1 MEKQFELNY
10 AASPTEAK
18 AQVQAF
24 LNAVGEKLCEIN
36 EHESLIMDSVSS
48 LEFISETLPNL
59 KSGAETARG
68 YTEKWISFL
77 HEKKSADAEERYNDY
92 VSNAEPED
100 EEIEFRIKLSTDYV
114 NRLISNLKDIET
126 SLIHLT
132 EAADVLLW
140 AVQNADLSHKLK
152 MYMLDETSRFQLKYW
167 PLTIN
172 IEQTTN
178 SENV

>member
-24 LNAVGEKLCEIN
+24 LNAVGTKLCEID
-36 EHESLIMDSVSS
+36 EHESLIMESVSR

-59 KSGAETARG
+59 KSGAETAHDFSK
-68 YTEKWISFL
+68 EWISFL
-77 HEKKSADAEERYNDY
+77 SEKSANAEVLYKDY

-100 EEIEFRIKLSTDYV
+100 EGIEIHIKLSLDYV
-114 NRLISNLKDIET
+114 NRLISHLKDIET

-172 IEQTTN
+172 VEQTTN
-178 SENV
+178 N

>member
-24 LNAVGEKLCEIN
+24 LNAVGTKLCEI
-36 EHESLIMDSVSS
+36 EKHESLIMDSISH
-48 LEFISETLPNL
+48 LDFISETLPNL

-77 HEKKSADAEERYNDY
+77 NEKSADVKELYKDD

-100 EEIEFRIKLSTDYV
+100 EEIQIKLSLDDV
-114 NRLISNLKDIET
+114 IGLITVLIDIKKC
-126 SLIHLT
+126 LNHLT

-140 AVQNADLSHKLK
+140 AVKDGDLAWKLK
-152 MYMLDETSRFQLKYW
+152 MYMLDETSIFQTKYW

-172 IEQTTN
+172 NE
-178 SENV
+178 

>member
-24 LNAVGEKLCEIN
+24 LNAVGTKLCEID
-36 EHESLIMDSVSS
+36 EHESLIMDSISH
-48 LEFISETLPNL
+48 LDFISETLPNL
-59 KSGAETARG
+59 KSGAETAHG
-68 YTEKWISFL
+68 FTKEWISL
-77 HEKKSADAEERYNDY
+77 LSEKSANAEVLYKDY

-100 EEIEFRIKLSTDYV
+100 EEIEIHIKLSLDDV

-172 IEQTTN
+172 VEQTTN
-178 SENV
+178 N

>member
-24 LNAVGEKLCEIN
+24 LNAVGTKLCEID
-36 EHESLIMDSVSS
+36 EHESLIMESISR
-48 LEFISETLPNL
+48 LEFISETLPNV
-59 KSGAETARG
+59 KSGAETARVFSK
-68 YTEKWISFL
+68 KWIRL
-77 HEKKSADAEERYNDY
+77 L
-92 VSNAEPED
+92 EPED
-100 EEIEFRIKLSTDYV
+100 EEFPIKLSLDDV
-114 NRLISNLKDIET
+114 NGLISTLKDIET
-126 SLIHLT
+126 SLNHLT

-140 AVQNADLSHKLK
+140 AVQDADLSHKLK

>member
-24 LNAVGEKLCEIN
+24 LNAVGDKLCEID
-36 EHESLIMDSVSS
+36 EHESLIMESISH

-68 YTEKWISFL
+68 FSKKWISRL
-77 HEKKSADAEERYNDY
+77 NEISDNAIEQYKDN

-100 EEIEFRIKLSTDYV
+100 EGIQIKLSLGYV
-114 NRLISNLKDIET
+114 NRLISNLIDI
-126 SLIHLT
+126 SKCLNHLI
-132 EAADVLLW
+132 EAADVLNW
-140 AVQNADLSHKLK
+140 AVKNGDLAFKLK
-152 MYMLDETSRFQLKYW
+152 MNMLDETSRFQMKYW
-167 PLTIN
+167 QL
-172 IEQTTN
+172 TTN
-178 SENV
+178 ND

>member
-24 LNAVGEKLCEIN
+24 LNAVGTKLCEID
-36 EHESLIMDSVSS
+36 EHESLIMDSISR
-48 LEFISETLPNL
+48 LEFISETLPNV
-59 KSGAETARG
+59 KSGAEAARVFSK
-68 YTEKWISFL
+68 KWISFL
-77 HEKKSADAEERYNDY
+77 NEKSANAKELDKDN

-100 EEIEFRIKLSTDYV
+100 EGIQIKLSLDYV
-114 NRLISNLKDIET
+114 NRLISTLKNIDT
-126 SLIHLT
+126 CLNHLT